1 MRIRSWLVELVPF
14 AAMVS
19 VECLDVGLTTLSKA
33 AMSNE
38 PLCLCCLL
46 KCFGIRHFP
55 PFCFLPHQWNIGG
68 LLIATVCRIQQATS
82 VSSSYLL
89 SYQATI
95 LKGYS
100 SKITLLSFYCLFGFV
115 QCTMVTLIPE
125 RNNLDAWK
133 LSLEIEFIS
142 IICFL
147 DISHVSSWSQE
158 GRAFVSVSRVACPS
172 QEEHQSKTSIESSCN
187 TVSNG
192 VLAWCIRRKGPV
204 FVAMFQPI
212 GVAIAAFFGCVFL
225 GDTYIIGAVIIFI
238 GFYGAI
244 WARSKEEKE
253 VTSIDKPQVSSSET
267 PLLNAHAHP

>member
-1 MRIRSWLVELVPF
+1 MNLLNLALNHLPSPCPPPPQIVEHRRPF
-14 AAMVS
+14 N
-19 VECLDVGLTTLSKA
+19 CY
-33 AMSNE
+33 
-38 PLCLCCLL
+38 C
-46 KCFGIRHFP
+46 
-55 PFCFLPHQWNIGG
+55 
-68 LLIATVCRIQQATS
+68 
-82 VSSSYLL
+82 L
-89 SYQATI
+89 SYSTSNISQATI

-142 IICFL
+142 IICF
-147 DISHVSSWSQE
+147 E
-158 GRAFVSVSRVACPS
+158 GRAFVSVSRVACQS
-172 QEEHQSKTSIESSCN
+172 QEEHQSKTSIESSCCN
-187 TVSNG
+187 WKYG
-192 VLAWCIRRKGPV
+192 IEWR
-204 FVAMFQPI
+204 I
-212 GVAIAAFFGCVFL
+212 GMVH
-225 GDTYIIGAVIIFI
+225 TYIIGAVIIFI